1 MLVAG
6 GRLAQFSTQPLTGF
20 YRDGFCR
27 VGPEDTGNHSVAAT
41 VTGDFLDYSA
51 SAGNNL
57 KDVGVKPG
65 MKWCLCAHRWLE
77 AFEAAQKG
85 TLSHD
90 AVPRVHLHATHE
102 KALDKVSYKQL
113 KQYAAEGEAALQTNR
128 HPSHH
133 EPGMTGSI
141 AKEANSL
148 GGDLGTTAP
157 GGGR

>member
-1 MLVAG
+1 M
-6 GRLAQFSTQPLTGF
+6 
-20 YRDGFCR
+20 
-27 VGPEDTGNHSVAAT
+27 AAT
-41 VTGDFLDYSA
+41 VTQDFLDYSA

-85 TLSHD
+85 TLSNE
-90 AVPRVHLHATHE
+90 AVPKVHLHATHDR
-102 KALDKVSYKQL
+102 ALDKIPYKTL
-113 KQYAAEGEAALQTNR
+113 KQFAAEGEAPNQRNR
-128 HPSHH
+128 QPSHY
-133 EPGMTGSI
+133 ETSGRQGSI

-148 GGDLGTTAP
+148 GGDMGTTAP